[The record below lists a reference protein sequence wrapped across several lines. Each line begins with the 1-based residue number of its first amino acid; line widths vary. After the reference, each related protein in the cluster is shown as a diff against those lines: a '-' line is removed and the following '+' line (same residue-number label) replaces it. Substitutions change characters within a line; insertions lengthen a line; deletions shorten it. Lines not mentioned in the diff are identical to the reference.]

1 VLFAALLAGLWLASS
16 VVRAQAPEYER
27 GAAPARK
34 PPAWIDTAVVYEIYP
49 RDFSAEG
56 TLNGVTAK
64 LDKLHELGV
73 NVLWIMPVHPI
84 GEVKRL
90 GPLGSPYSPRDYYA
104 IDPSLGTKEDFA
116 KLIQSAHERG
126 MRVILDMVA
135 DHTSWDS
142 VMMAHPEFYTHDEAG
157 KIVSP
162 HGWSDVAGLNYDNPA
177 LRKYMMEVFVYW
189 LKMFQLDGFRCD
201 AAAYV
206 PTRFW
211 EELRP
216 ALDAVN
222 PNVLMLA
229 EASKPELMTKAFDLD
244 YAWPMLATLN
254 EVLEYG
260 SPASSV
266 QATWMQQARL
276 FPEGAEHMLISDDH
290 DERRGIVRYGERG
303 ALAASALVFTLP
315 GVPMLYNGMEVG
327 DATPSGAPAL
337 FSKLTID
344 WSAAQQERAYPAFYH
359 ALIQLRAG
367 SPALRHGSLQWL
379 RNSDE
384 QHVVSFERRSDDDTE
399 LVTVNLSNTPF
410 HGSVE
415 VETPLGQHWAEA
427 SLPQRANDHRRSAEE
442 PPPVALPSLSL
453 DAFQV
458 RIFRLA
464 PTKL

>member
-1 VLFAALLAGLWLASS
+1 
-16 VVRAQAPEYER
+16 
-27 GAAPARK
+27 
-34 PPAWIDTAVVYEIYP
+34 
-49 RDFSAEG
+49 
-56 TLNGVTAK
+56 
-64 LDKLHELGV
+64 
-73 NVLWIMPVHPI
+73 
-84 GEVKRL
+84 
-90 GPLGSPYSPRDYYA
+90 
-104 IDPSLGTKEDFA
+104 
-116 KLIQSAHERG
+116 
-126 MRVILDMVA
+126 
-135 DHTSWDS
+135 
-142 VMMAHPEFYTHDEAG
+142 
-157 KIVSP
+157 
-162 HGWSDVAGLNYDNPA
+162 
-177 LRKYMMEVFVYW
+177 
-189 LKMFQLDGFRCD
+189 
-201 AAAYV
+201 
-206 PTRFW
+206 
-211 EELRP
+211 
-216 ALDAVN
+216 
-222 PNVLMLA
+222 
-229 EASKPELMTKAFDLD
+229 
-244 YAWPMLATLN
+244 LN

-415 VETPLGQHWAEA
+415 VETPLGQRWAEA